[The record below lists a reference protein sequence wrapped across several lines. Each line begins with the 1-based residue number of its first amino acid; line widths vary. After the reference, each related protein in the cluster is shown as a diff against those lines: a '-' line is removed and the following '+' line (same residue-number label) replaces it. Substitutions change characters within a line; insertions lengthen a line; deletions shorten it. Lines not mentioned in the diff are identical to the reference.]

1 MSRGASRN
9 AAVSP
14 VHRAVALAGAIE
26 QRAKARD
33 AIKLPQPEGDD
44 GAVAP
49 AKRHHVRHRGHGGQ
63 RQTLLIRPF
72 RVERA
77 RELEG
82 DARAAQA
89 RLGRGQAGPRL
100 RHDRAGVRQLCAGQ
114 VMVGDDQVHAER
126 AARARLLER
135 IDAGIHRHNKA
146 HAFAGDVAQGRLV
159 QAVSLAVARGQVIDR
174 VRTGGAQAVDED
186 GRGAHAV
193 GIVIAVDADALA
205 AADGRA
211 QTLHGGRHVRQRQR
225 VRQAVRRGM
234 QERVDGGVVRQSAAH
249 KRARKKRRHAVRGG
263 DARQLRRVIP
273 IGMGAG
279 AKRPHGASALR
290 AARSVSAMPM
300 AHSVRLRSMRQPSS

>member
-1 MSRGASRN
+1 MPGARRSARRARRKRRGLGLGPGQQQLHR
-9 AAVSP
+9 P
-14 VHRAVALAGAIE
+14 VRPAHAPGGVEPRREQERGRFPAHRAVALAGAIE

-49 AKRHHVRHRGHGGQ
+49 AKRHHVPPPWPRAASG
-63 RQTLLIRPF
+63 QTLLIRPF

-174 VRTGGAQAVDED
+174 VRTG
-186 GRGAHAV
+186 R
-193 GIVIAVDADALA
+193 
-205 AADGRA
+205 RA
-211 QTLHGGRHVRQRQR
+211 GSR
-225 VRQAVRRGM
+225 
-234 QERVDGGVVRQSAAH
+234 
-249 KRARKKRRHAVRGG
+249 
-263 DARQLRRVIP
+263 
-273 IGMGAG
+273 
-279 AKRPHGASALR
+279 
-290 AARSVSAMPM
+290 
-300 AHSVRLRSMRQPSS
+300 